1 MNGETFKNCAG
12 CSKPVFEICADADSL
27 RRCPHAF
34 TRVRQTFEI
43 ESASSKIIQSVS
55 QKRYV
60 KICIGLSHI
69 TFSTGM
75 SPTYPEGWLNNK
87 YPFCKTWWSRYW
99 VIHRYWVGVS
109 YTPTFLIPYVD
120 YMYSAWD
127 TTKVKHATPL
137 RSGETIR
144 FMSWNQWDVA
154 WALSRKQRNEC
165 DSASV
170 VLRKHV
176 ISPCRAV

>member
-75 SPTYPEGWLNNK
+75 SPTYPEGWLNDK
-87 YPFCKTWWSRYW
+87 YPFCKTWS
-99 VIHRYWVGVS
+99 GTVS
-109 YTPTFLIPYVD
+109 GKTRLFCLIPY
-120 YMYSAWD
+120 YYILY
-127 TTKVKHATPL
+127 TIYIYKYTKHIILIGQGK
-137 RSGETIR
+137 R
-144 FMSWNQWDVA
+144 
-154 WALSRKQRNEC
+154 
-165 DSASV
+165 
-170 VLRKHV
+170 
-176 ISPCRAV
+176 